1 MGAKCTARPFAPRR
15 NRVRH
20 VSVSPATAALPLHL
34 ATVLSDDLRNYLTAL
49 LLVVGGLLPIV
60 NPVGSAP
67 MFLAMTH
74 GADHDARTVLALKIA
89 INSFLLIM
97 GSLIFGAYVLK
108 VFGLSVAV
116 VQVAGGAV
124 LCALGWNLLNSEPAT
139 HVDAPPTSTDLVFM
153 RAFYPLTLPLT
164 VDPGAISVAITLGAN
179 HAHGVERVVIGLL
192 AGITGTALISLC
204 VWLAYRYAER
214 VARWLGH
221 SRVMIVLRLSAFIVL
236 CIGVE
241 ITWNGIKS
249 LATEL
254 SFAPPASSSSAEPG
268 KKP

>member
-1 MGAKCTARPFAPRR
+1 MPSALAELVKYTLLIIGALF
-15 NRVRH
+15 
-20 VSVSPATAALPLHL
+20 
-34 ATVLSDDLRNYLTAL
+34 
-49 LLVVGGLLPIV
+49 PIV
-60 NPVGSAP
+60 NPIGTAPLFLTLTRGISREGRAILSRMIALNGLMLILGSIFVG
-67 MFLAMTH
+67 TH
-74 GADHDARTVLALKIA
+74 VLAFFGI
-89 INSFLLIM
+89 
-97 GSLIFGAYVLK
+97 SLP
-108 VFGLSVAV
+108 V
-116 VQVAGGAV
+116 VQVSGGMVVLAAG
-124 LCALGWNLLNSEPAT
+124 WTLLRRSDDEGE
-139 HVDAPPTSTDLVFM
+139 TSSTNQPCDESGYKKQ
-153 RAFYPLTLPLT
+153 AFYPLTLPLT

-221 SRVMIVLRLSAFIVL
+221 TRVMIVLRLSAFIVL